1 RRRREPRRSGPRMSE
16 RRREVALAGHRGDTA
31 TARGALTD
39 SDPAVR
45 ATAIGALE
53 RLGALDVTDL
63 QRALED
69 ASPVVRRR
77 ACDAV
82 ALLPG
87 DQAPSLLPLLEDD
100 DATVAEVAAWACGER
115 QPPE

>member
-1 RRRREPRRSGPRMSE
+1 MSE

-53 RLGALDVTDL
+53 RLRALDVTDL
-63 QRALED
+63 QRALEA

-87 DQAPSLLPLLEDD
+87 DPAPSLSSEARRVGKECVSPSRSR
-100 DATVAEVAAWACGER
+100 WSR
-115 QPPE
+115 SP